1 MKWVT
6 LLPPPGSAGGGE
18 KDFWLLQE
26 NKILKKIMAAF
37 YGYGSTIS
45 KVIARR
51 QLTFQHYA
59 FIKHL
64 IGYGRC

>member
-51 QLTFQHYA
+51 QLTFQH
-59 FIKHL
+59 
-64 IGYGRC
+64 